1 MTSRIPALRSLVLSS
16 LALGLGACGG
26 DGAALRFTSNDR
38 AVSLSSASARTSSA
52 SVWAASDT
60 APSTVFTSS
69 DGTPFTLTQ
78 ARIHLRDIRLDLP
91 KGKKCED
98 VKGLLSGADCK
109 SSDDAKTLQVP
120 GPIVVDLM
128 TGATTPDLSGLTI
141 PAGTYKRID
150 FRLEEAK
157 AEDVGANEPLVG
169 YSFLARADFT
179 LDGAARKLEMF
190 FKFSED
196 ARFESSTGVEVPEG
210 GSLVAFLKPQV
221 WLEGLPLGEC
231 IRTGDVEVAN
241 GTVRIDAKAGGK
253 CGDAEGIVKSNIK
266 RSGDLRKSEEQ

>member
-1 MTSRIPALRSLVLSS
+1 MTSRIPAFRGLLLSS
-16 LALGLGACGG
+16 LALGLSACGG
-26 DGAALRFTSNDR
+26 DGASLRFTSNDR
-38 AVSLSSASARTSSA
+38 AVDMSSAWVQAVAEEPTPA
-52 SVWAASDT
+52 
-60 APSTVFTSS
+60 STVFQSS
-69 DGTPFTLTQ
+69 DGTLFTLTR

-91 KGKKCED
+91 QGTKCGD
-98 VKGLLSGADCK
+98 VSGLLAGAECKGSDSSG
-109 SSDDAKTLQVP
+109 TLQVP

-128 TGATTPDLSGLTI
+128 TGATTPDLSELRI

-157 AEDVGANEPLVG
+157 SDEVGATEPLLG
-169 YSFLARADFT
+169 YSFLADADFT
-179 LDGAARKLEMF
+179 QDGAARKLELR

-231 IRTGDVEVAN
+231 VSDGDVEVSN
-241 GTVRIDAKAGGK
+241 GTVRIDDRAGGE
-253 CGDAEGIVKSNIK
+253 CSDAENTVKESIK
-266 RSGDLRKSEEQ
+266 RSGDLRKSDES

>member
-1 MTSRIPALRSLVLSS
+1 MTSRIPALRGVVLSS
-16 LALGLGACGG
+16 LALGLTACGS
-26 DGAALRFTSNDR
+26 DGASLRFTSNNS
-38 AVSLSSASARTSSA
+38 AVNLSSAW
-52 SVWAASDT
+52 VQAASEPI
-60 APSTVFTSS
+60 PSTVFQSS
-69 DGTPFTLTQ
+69 DGTQFTLTQ

-91 KGKKCED
+91 KGTKCGE
-98 VKGLLSGADCK
+98 VSGLLAGAECKGSDSSG
-109 SSDDAKTLQVP
+109 TILVP

-128 TGATTPDLSGLTI
+128 TGATTPDLSGLSI

-157 AEDVGANEPLVG
+157 SDEVGATEPLLG
-169 YSFLARADFT
+169 YSFMARADFT
-179 LDGAARKLEMF
+179 QAGAAQKLEMF

-231 IRTGDVEVAN
+231 VSDGDVEVVS
-241 GTVRIDAKAGGK
+241 GTVRIDGKAGGK
-253 CGDAEGIVKSNIK
+253 CSDAEGMVKSNIK
-266 RSGDLRKSEEQ
+266 RSGDLRKSEEK

>member
-1 MTSRIPALRSLVLSS
+1 MTFRTHAVRGLVLSS
-16 LALGLGACGG
+16 LALGLSACGG

-38 AVSLSSASARTSSA
+38 AVDISSAW
-52 SVWAASDT
+52 VQAASEPV
-60 APSTVFTSS
+60 PSTVFQSS
-69 DGTPFTLTQ
+69 DGTSFTLTQ

-98 VKGLLSGADCK
+98 VKGLLSGAECK
-109 SSDDAKTLQVP
+109 AADDSKTLVVP

-128 TGATTPDLSGLTI
+128 TGTTTPDISGLVI

-169 YSFLARADFT
+169 YSFLARADFSV
-179 LDGAARKLEMF
+179 DGAARKLEMF

-210 GSLVAFLKPQV
+210 GSLIAFLKPQV
-221 WLEGLPLGEC
+221 WLEGLPLGDC
-231 IRTGDVEVAN
+231 IRSGDVEVAN
-241 GTVRIDAKAGGK
+241 NTVRIDAKAGGK
-253 CGDAEGIVKSNIK
+253 CGDAEGTVKSNIK
-266 RSGDLRKSEEQ
+266 KSGDLRKSEEK

>member
-1 MTSRIPALRSLVLSS
+1 MTAHIPTVRGLLLSS
-16 LALGLGACGG
+16 VALGLVACGG
-26 DGAALRFTSNDR
+26 DGASLRFTSN
-38 AVSLSSASARTSSA
+38 ARTAGTSNAWVQAAAETPPA
-52 SVWAASDT
+52 SN
-60 APSTVFTSS
+60 VFSSS
-69 DGTPFTLTQ
+69 DGTAFTLSE

-91 KGKKCED
+91 QGTKCGD
-98 VKGLLSGADCK
+98 VSGLVSGAECK
-109 SSDDAKTLQVP
+109 GSDSSGTIQVP

-128 TGATTPDLSGLTI
+128 TGTTTPDLSGLRI

-157 AEDVGANEPLVG
+157 AGEVGATEPLLG

-179 LDGAARKLEMF
+179 QDGAARKLELL

-196 ARFESSTGVEVPEG
+196 ARFESATGVEVPEG

-231 IRTGDVEVAN
+231 IRDGDVEVAN
-241 GTVRIDAKAGGK
+241 GTVRVDDKAGGE
-253 CGDAEGIVKSNIK
+253 CGDAENTVKSNIK
-266 RSGDLRKSEEQ
+266 RSGDLRKSDEG